1 MCRFESYSRNQ
12 KNKKTK
18 PQGVKVSI
26 GKYLNNIAVSAVTDK
41 YSAEALKDLNIN
53 AGTLRAIG
61 ASSGSAGISSY
72 VSTLLAERQQNIG
85 GKLQSAINRKAGLGV
100 SLYKNWVKGNVA
112 TTDATNEQKAG
123 TDIILG

>member
-1 MCRFESYSRNQ
+1 MATNKLASDAARN
-12 KNKKTK
+12 
-18 PQGVKVSI
+18 
-26 GKYLNNIAVSAVTDK
+26 
-41 YSAEALKDLNIN
+41 YSAEALKDLNIDYS
-53 AGTLRAIG
+53 TLHNMAM
-61 ASSGSAGISSY
+61 SSGNAGISSY
-72 VSTLLAERQQNIG
+72 FSTLLAERQQNIG

>member
-1 MCRFESYSRNQ
+1 MN
-12 KNKKTK
+12 
-18 PQGVKVSI
+18 
-26 GKYLNNIAVSAVTDK
+26 K

-53 AGTLRAIG
+53 AGTLMEIG
-61 ASSGSAGISSY
+61 ASSGRAGISSY

-85 GKLQSAINRKAGLGV
+85 GKLQSVINRKAGLGV